1 MRPNLRKLSVL
12 YSTKRFD
19 ANAMPESKLFDMN
32 DPIRILIVDDDKIIA
47 DILKDLAST
56 PEPERSVSVCYDG
69 NEAVDRLRNS
79 SFDLII
85 TDLIMPSTG
94 GLEVLKFA
102 KIMNP
107 AVLVV
112 IVTGYA
118 SLETAIIAIKEG
130 AYDYIMKP
138 CKLDEIRIVVNR
150 ATDTIKLNRENR
162 ELLRKLQEACHELM
176 VLNKLRD
183 KTDKV
188 ASLNIFPSSM
198 EGLHYLYNNSEP
210 GNYVDKLQTLA
221 SLKEK
226 GMLTESEFKSFK
238 KHYLNIL
245 DNKTVSEKT
254 GDE

>member
-1 MRPNLRKLSVL
+1 
-12 YSTKRFD
+12 
-19 ANAMPESKLFDMN
+19 MN
-32 DPIRILIVDDDKIIA
+32 VPIRILIVDDDKIIA
-47 DILKDLAST
+47 DILKDLISSL
-56 PEPERSVSVCYDG
+56 EPERSVSVCYDG
-69 NEAVDRLRNS
+69 NKAVETLRNH

-85 TDLIMPSTG
+85 TDLIMPDTD

-107 AVLVV
+107 AVLVI

-118 SLETAIIAIKEG
+118 SLETAVIAIKEG

-138 CKLDEIRIVVNR
+138 CKLDEIKIVVNR
-150 ATDTIKLNRENR
+150 ATDTIKLNRENK

-176 VLNKLRD
+176 VLHKLRD
-183 KTDKV
+183 KTEKS
-188 ASLNIFPSSM
+188 ASLNIFPSSPV
-198 EGLHYLYNNSEP
+198 GIHNLYNNIMP
-210 GNYVDKLQTLA
+210 DNYIDNLQTLA

-238 KHYLNIL
+238 KHYLKIL
-245 DNKTVSEKT
+245 DSKTVSEKI